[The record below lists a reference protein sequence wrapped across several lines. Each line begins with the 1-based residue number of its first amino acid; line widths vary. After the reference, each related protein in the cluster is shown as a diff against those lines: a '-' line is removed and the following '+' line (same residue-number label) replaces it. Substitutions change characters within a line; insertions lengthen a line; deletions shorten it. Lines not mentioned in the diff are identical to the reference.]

1 MANGVNNKE
10 YIMGSHDYYKGQCKN
25 CQSDCDGEFCS
36 DSCAEEWI
44 SGKADYDYDRYKDR
58 LLDDL

>member
-1 MANGVNNKE
+1 
-10 YIMGSHDYYKGQCKN
+10 MGSHDYYKGQCKN
-25 CQSDCDGEFCS
+25 CHEDCDGEFCS